1 MFRPRLESIPM
12 SVTSS
17 SDRLI
22 LRIDSTI
29 HVWGMGNI
37 KKIQKT
43 VWVGLKEESSYLV
56 MPTTPGG
63 NYHRDYFSRPIFR
76 IIVIISWLELV

>member
-37 KKIQKT
+37 KKK
-43 VWVGLKEESSYLV
+43 
-56 MPTTPGG
+56 
-63 NYHRDYFSRPIFR
+63 FR
-76 IIVIISWLELV
+76 KLFG